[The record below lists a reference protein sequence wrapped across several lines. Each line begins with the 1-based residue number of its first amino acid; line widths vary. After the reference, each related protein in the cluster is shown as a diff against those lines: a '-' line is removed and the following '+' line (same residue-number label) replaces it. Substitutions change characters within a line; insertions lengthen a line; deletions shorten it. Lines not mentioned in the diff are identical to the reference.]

1 MAELTD
7 TDIREHVRERY
18 AAAARTASGCCG
30 SPEFTDPDMRPTDK
44 NGNVVFGPTPYGEE
58 AAAAP
63 KAALQ
68 ASLGCGV
75 PTAVADLQK
84 GETVL
89 DLGAG
94 AGADV
99 LLSARRVGP
108 TGKAIGLDMTDEML
122 ALARTNAREAGIVDS
137 ERRGLWAY
145 YYVRPEALEEL
156 TAWLS

>member
-44 NGNVVFGPTPYGEE
+44 NGNVVFGHTLYGEE

-63 KAALQ
+63 RAALQ

-75 PTAVADLQK
+75 PTAARSWK
-84 GETVL
+84 
-89 DLGAG
+89 A
-94 AGADV
+94 AR
-99 LLSARRVGP
+99 SAAPAYVNE
-108 TGKAIGLDMTDEML
+108 L
-122 ALARTNAREAGIVDS
+122 RTPEVIMSSRSSREGRNGS
-137 ERRGLWAY
+137 R
-145 YYVRPEALEEL
+145 
-156 TAWLS
+156 